1 MCRGLR
7 AAWEETITAHSLIR
21 QPYAD
26 PALKGPQPSL
36 PEVMRDPEE

>member
-1 MCRGLR
+1 MPGIDGGLGGDNCC
-7 AAWEETITAHSLIR
+7 LVR

-36 PEVMRDPEE
+36 PKVMRDPEE